1 PKRYDLAYVGP
12 YKMNKNLDDYNSL
25 LNQILAEAMVDIES
39 GEVIAE
45 KGEKIDSKL
54 LYKLIA
60 SLEREENR
68 LNEKNVTLY
77 NGVTDVDAS
86 VQMIK
91 ILDPT
96 DSDGERELHVIGNN
110 NIPDDVKH
118 ITQADILS
126 SISYFFN
133 LLHSVGNTDD

>member
-1 PKRYDLAYVGP
+1 
-12 YKMNKNLDDYNSL
+12 MDDTEIS
-25 LNQILAEAMVDIES
+25 
-39 GEVIAE
+39 EVIAE
-45 KGEKIDSKL
+45 EGYKFDRKL
-54 LYKLIA
+54 LNKLIP
-60 SLEREENR
+60 SVEREENR

-96 DSDGERELHVIGNN
+96 DSDGESELHVIGNN

-133 LLHSVGNTDD
+133 LLHSVGNTDDIDHLGNHRLHSVVE